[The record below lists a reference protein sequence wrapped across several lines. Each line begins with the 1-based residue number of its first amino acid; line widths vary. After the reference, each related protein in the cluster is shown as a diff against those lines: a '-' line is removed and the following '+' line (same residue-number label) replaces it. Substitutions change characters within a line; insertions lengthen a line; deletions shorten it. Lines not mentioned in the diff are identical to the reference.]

1 VIVALTGGT
10 GFVGGHVL
18 GRLLDAGHSVR
29 AMARRPQTR
38 QTDGLEWIYAALDTP
53 GAFDRLLDG
62 VDVVIHAA
70 GAVNSPTRAG
80 FKYVNVDGTRSIL
93 DAAIARAVARFVH
106 VSSLSAREPQLS
118 NYGWSKAEAET
129 IVVTST
135 TDWRIVRP
143 PAIYGPGDTDNL
155 ELFKFAQRGIVPLPA
170 AGRMSLIHADDLAR
184 LIVAMAENPDS
195 HMMFEADDGTPGGWS
210 HIDYARAI
218 GVAVGRKPMTLR
230 LPRAALALAAALD
243 GLVRGD
249 RAKLTADRV
258 SYMTHPDWVI
268 DPAKRP
274 PADFWQPHIA
284 TAQGLKDTALWYRA
298 QGWL

>member
-1 VIVALTGGT
+1 VIIALTGAT
-10 GFVGGHVL
+10 GFLGGHVL
-18 GRLLDAGHSVR
+18 GRLLEAGHQVR
-29 AMARRPQTR
+29 ALTRRAQADRTGV
-38 QTDGLEWIYAALDTP
+38 TWIPGALDDEAALARLCEQVDAVIHVA
-53 GAFDRLLDG
+53 GVVNGDAAAFDTGNRVGTLAILN
-62 VDVVIHAA
+62 AA
-70 GAVNSPTRAG
+70 KS
-80 FKYVNVDGTRSIL
+80 
-93 DAAIARAVARFVH
+93 ARFVH

-118 NYGWSKAEAET
+118 LYGASKRAAEDA
-129 IVVTST
+129 VVASA

-155 ELFKFAQRGIVPLPA
+155 ELFKLAQRGIVPLPA
-170 AGRMSLIHADDLAR
+170 TGRMSLIHADDLAR
-184 LIVAMAENPDS
+184 LIVSMAESPKDRV
-195 HMMFEADDGTPGGWS
+195 MFEADDGTPSGWS
-210 HIDYARAI
+210 HVDYAQAI

-230 LPRAALALAAALD
+230 LPKAALSLAATLD

-268 DPAKRP
+268 DPARRP
-274 PADFWQPHIA
+274 PADLWQPAIA